1 MLRGWISRA
10 AMVGGPRRRRFFWG
24 KALSNH
30 TTLAKMTPKP
40 GPGGG
45 WNLGQTGREFFLGC
59 LVGEFWGVRV
69 QHCFQGRQ
77 LRLWHGEAPAK
88 PGFKDC
94 RVVRARVLDSV
105 WGMRWDERGRV
116 APKLAGF
123 QPRRHAH
130 PVQSCQNRGHA
141 MAVDPLQLTGK
152 IALLLM
158 ASRGR
163 KGECGKEEGL
173 GTRRWF
179 HAVRVSGS

>member
-1 MLRGWISRA
+1 
-10 AMVGGPRRRRFFWG
+10 MVGGPRRRRFFWG
-24 KALSNH
+24 QGPWQPCNPRQNGPKTGPWRGLKFGPNGAGVFFGLGGCILGGAC
-30 TTLAKMTPKP
+30 TTSFSREAVTTVTW
-40 GPGGG
+40 GG
-45 WNLGQTGREFFLGC
+45 
-59 LVGEFWGVRV
+59 
-69 QHCFQGRQ
+69 
-77 LRLWHGEAPAK
+77 PAK

-105 WGMRWDERGRV
+105 WGMVWDESGRV